1 MEGGVL
7 PPSPSGTGECESEA
21 SFSLTMGLPYGTDGH
36 CLEVGVGGGG
46 GLMFLV
52 WDSYWRRLAF
62 ACFRGGAGGKDV
74 WVWIVR
80 GTVDCLRTLPGLWID
95 EKPDS
100 PGSRFDERSER
111 G

>member
-1 MEGGVL
+1 
-7 PPSPSGTGECESEA
+7 
-21 SFSLTMGLPYGTDGH
+21 
-36 CLEVGVGGGG
+36 
-46 GLMFLV
+46 MFG
-52 WDSYWRRLAF
+52 SRCGRGRRLDVSRVGSILAPTRVCMF
-62 ACFRGGAGGKDV
+62 SGGAGGKDV